1 MPEFSPLPPT
11 TWGDHQIVWGART
24 WVMGILNI
32 TPDSFSHDGVAL
44 EQLTPAQV
52 VSAALEQ
59 AQRMVADG
67 ATMIDVGGESTR
79 PATVDAPPLP
89 QEVERQRVVPVI
101 EALAREL
108 PSHILISTDT
118 YKAAVAEAALDAGA
132 HIVNDIW
139 GLHADPEMAPL
150 LAERAVPI
158 VLMSNLRGQMRH
170 EPLADVLRQLAGSLD
185 LALHARIAWDN
196 IILDPG
202 FGFGLR
208 GEENLRVMA
217 RLDEL
222 RALGR
227 PLLVGTSRKS
237 YIGEALGGAPVGDRL
252 EGTAA
257 TVALCVA
264 QGADIVRVH
273 DVKEMAR
280 VVQMTDAVVRGWRGY
295 AQRTPTGGA
304 ADGGARGGAQ

>member
-1 MPEFSPLPPT
+1 
-11 TWGDHQIVWGART
+11 
-24 WVMGILNI
+24 
-32 TPDSFSHDGVAL
+32 
-44 EQLTPAQV
+44 
-52 VSAALEQ
+52 
-59 AQRMVADG
+59 
-67 ATMIDVGGESTR
+67 
-79 PATVDAPPLP
+79 
-89 QEVERQRVVPVI
+89 
-101 EALAREL
+101 
-108 PSHILISTDT
+108 
-118 YKAAVAEAALDAGA
+118 
-132 HIVNDIW
+132 
-139 GLHADPEMAPL
+139 
-150 LAERAVPI
+150 
-158 VLMSNLRGQMRH
+158 VLMSNLRGQARH

-185 LALHARIAWDN
+185 LALHAGIAWDN

-237 YIGEALGGAPVGDRL
+237 YIGEALGGAPVDDRL

-273 DVKEMAR
+273 DVKQMAR

-304 ADGGARGGAQ
+304 TDGGSRRGPQ